1 MKEAK
6 ILSEIKHDNIVTL
19 LGVCEKPISLMM
31 ELCEF
36 DFQLLNAD
44 KIVSSMDLFLSYM
57 NKEDIFDSFPG
68 IGNIIAS
75 NIVRAVSYL
84 HNRNIVHRD
93 IKPAKIL
100 VSNFHYKNY
109 KHEELEM
116 AFGKEPVVCKVGD
129 LGEA

>member
-1 MKEAK
+1 
-6 ILSEIKHDNIVTL
+6 
-19 LGVCEKPISLMM
+19 
-31 ELCEF
+31 
-36 DFQLLNAD
+36 
-44 KIVSSMDLFLSYM
+44 M

-75 NIVRAVSYL
+75 NVVRAVSYL

-93 IKPAKIL
+93 IKPAKVL
-100 VSNFHYKNY
+100 GSNFHYKNN

-116 AFGKEPVVCKVGD
+116 AFGKEPVVCKIGD